1 MTIVIPHAS
10 EALPW
15 FVAFSNTP
23 SLEAVVDVANTGP
36 VIAPVLQPSIVLS
49 TAHVVI
55 VGAVVSFTLI
65 VCVQVDEFPHASPI
79 VHVLVTVIGQVPV
92 ATSL

>member
-10 EALPW
+10 DVLPW
-15 FVAFSNTP
+15 FVASSNTP
-23 SLEAVVDVANTGP
+23 SLDAVVDVENTGS

-49 TAHVVI
+49 TAQVVI

-65 VCVQVDEFPHASPI
+65 VCVQVDEFPQASPMT
-79 VHVLVTVIGQVPV
+79 HVRVTVVGHVPV